1 MSNPFNF
8 LLFLYRMKSLISL
21 SILSA
26 CIVACQPS
34 KAPEQK
40 QTPSATAIDT
50 TILDTTVVAVQDY
63 ESPPPEP
70 HKAKYLEFV
79 APTLDVSDR
88 QEDEGLDFI
97 TEGTQGQYADAP
109 MEVDDRN
116 YNPIISYENV
126 EQKPEFIYKGGLETY
141 IKENIIYP
149 EDALDKG
156 ISGVSIVVFTI
167 DQTGHVT
174 NIRILKSSGN
184 PMLDGEAMRVI
195 RKMPN
200 WTPGKVN
207 GRNISVMQKVPVVF
221 ELGE

>member
-8 LLFLYRMKSLISL
+8 LFLHRMKSLISL

-26 CIVACQPS
+26 CIVACQPC

-40 QTPSATAIDT
+40 QSPSATAIDT

-70 HKAKYLEFV
+70 NKAKYLEFV

-116 YNPIISYENV
+116 YNPIVSYENA

-141 IKENIIYP
+141 IK
-149 EDALDKG
+149 
-156 ISGVSIVVFTI
+156 
-167 DQTGHVT
+167 
-174 NIRILKSSGN
+174 
-184 PMLDGEAMRVI
+184 
-195 RKMPN
+195 
-200 WTPGKVN
+200 
-207 GRNISVMQKVPVVF
+207 
-221 ELGE
+221 

>member
-1 MSNPFNF
+1 
-8 LLFLYRMKSLISL
+8 
-21 SILSA
+21 
-26 CIVACQPS
+26 
-34 KAPEQK
+34 
-40 QTPSATAIDT
+40 
-50 TILDTTVVAVQDY
+50 
-63 ESPPPEP
+63 
-70 HKAKYLEFV
+70 
-79 APTLDVSDR
+79 
-88 QEDEGLDFI
+88 
-97 TEGTQGQYADAP
+97 

-116 YNPIISYENV
+116 YNPIISYENA

-149 EDALDKG
+149 VDALDKG

-184 PMLDGEAMRVI
+184 PTLDAEAMRVI

-200 WTPGKVN
+200 WIPGKVN

>member
-1 MSNPFNF
+1 
-8 LLFLYRMKSLISL
+8 MKSLISL
-21 SILSA
+21 SILFA
-26 CIVACQPS
+26 CLVACQPS

-50 TILDTTVVAVQDY
+50 TMVDTSAVASVLL
-63 ESPPPEP
+63 EPGPPPP
-70 HKAKYLEFV
+70 PPPAPKYLEFV
-79 APTLDVSDR
+79 APTLDVSDK

-116 YNPIISYENV
+116 YNPIVSYENA
-126 EQKPEFIYKGGLETY
+126 EQKPEFNPKGGLEAF
-141 IKENIIYP
+141 IKDNLIYP
-149 EDALDKG
+149 EEALDEG
-156 ISGVSIVVFTI
+156 ISGVSIVSFTI

-184 PMLDGEAMRVI
+184 PMLDGEAMHVI

-200 WTPGKVN
+200 WIPGKVN